1 MHVEERDFKGYAE
14 GKEAV
19 NQLGFLTRE
28 REKTKR
34 LLIGAAFILF
44 IVAALVM
51 VFAPSD
57 KQNLAYALG
66 AALLVMSFG
75 AIGAAQFSFKLPG
88 VSVQTNDPPPKTMGN
103 FTETPKRHEDIRR

>member
-1 MHVEERDFKGYAE
+1 MEIEERDFKGYARGE
-14 GKEAV
+14 QAV
-19 NQLGFLTRE
+19 NELAILTRE

-34 LLIGAAFILF
+34 LLIGAAFALF
-44 IVAALVM
+44 IVAALVI

-66 AALLVMSFG
+66 AALLVMSLG

-88 VSVQTNDPPPKTMGN
+88 VSLHTNGQAASPEVT
-103 FTETPKRHEDIRR
+103 RREPQVR